1 MVFSVKK
8 HKLYECVYKLKQ
20 RKLQPL
26 FSSISINSPGLPVLV
41 KLPYL
46 LTVVCILEVLVNPA
60 NENETTAQKL
70 AFFCS
75 NSKEPFLYKGV
86 HGCKGIGSATTN
98 I

>member
-26 FSSISINSPGLPVLV
+26 FSSISISSPGLPVLV

-46 LTVVCILEVLVNPA
+46 LTVVCILEILVNPA

-70 AFFCS
+70 AFFVVTVKNHFFIKVCMD
-75 NSKEPFLYKGV
+75 
-86 HGCKGIGSATTN
+86 ARA
-98 I
+98 